1 MCFLLADLIAQQYT
15 ASVPRTTIIRTEAHA
30 LATTPEIRAD
40 VERTVAAYRRGVRAL
55 CSVLMVHM
63 PEISKAKSKCQAI
76 EALFHA
82 TAQRPTVRYPVLDR
96 ILGKM
101 PSYLRRAA
109 IEHAFGVVSSF
120 QSNWS
125 NWLDGEIGGEKRE
138 IGTRSRAWVFP
149 TCSRRS
155 TAAT

>member
-1 MCFLLADLIAQQYT
+1 M
-15 ASVPRTTIIRTEAHA
+15 SSPIIRAEAHA
-30 LATTPEIRAD
+30 LCHHPEVRAD
-40 VERTVAAYRRGVRAL
+40 VERTVAAYRRGVSAL
-55 CSVLMVHM
+55 CGVLMVHM
-63 PEISKAKSKCQAI
+63 AEIAKAKSKCQAI
-76 EALFHA
+76 ESLFHA
-82 TAQRPTVRYPVLDR
+82 TAQRPVVRYPVLDR

-125 NWLDGEIGGEKRE
+125 NWLDGQIGGKSASSAR
-138 IGTRSRAWVFP
+138 GRRAWASA
-149 TCSRRS
+149 TCFRRC